1 MSAEKLDALSEWANS
16 ALFDEPER
24 LALDYAERITR
35 TDDDVDEDLFTRL
48 RSAYTPEEI
57 VELTCT
63 VAFENFL
70 SKFHHAL
77 LVESQG
83 FCLVASQ
90 VPHEPLS
97 PAHDMERISPPD

>member
-1 MSAEKLDALSEWANS
+1 VGRANGVTEEKLLDVHRYGESD
-16 ALFDEPER
+16 LFDERER
-24 LALDYAERITR
+24 LALTYADRITV
-35 TDDDVDEDLFTRL
+35 TDDDVDDELFERL
-48 RSAYTPEEI
+48 RGVYSPEEI

-83 FCLVASQ
+83 FCPVVPRVA
-90 VPHEPLS
+90 H
-97 PAHDMERISPPD
+97 

>member
-1 MSAEKLDALSEWANS
+1 MEYETSDRYS
-16 ALFDEPER
+16 EPER
-24 LALDYAERITR
+24 LALKYAERITLSDQDV
-35 TDDDVDEDLFTRL
+35 DDDLFARL
-48 RSAYTPEEI
+48 QECYSPEEI

-83 FCLVASQ
+83 FCPVLPQ
-90 VPHEPLS
+90 
-97 PAHDMERISPPD
+97 PAP

>member
-1 MSAEKLDALSEWANS
+1 VGRANGVDDEKLIALMDYTTSELYS
-16 ALFDEPER
+16 EPER
-24 LALDYAERITR
+24 LALTYADRITL
-35 TDDDVDEDLFTRL
+35 TDQDVDDELFERL
-48 RSAYTPEEI
+48 REVYSPEEI

-83 FCLVASQ
+83 FCPVVLPRQS
-90 VPHEPLS
+90 S
-97 PAHDMERISPPD
+97 

>member
-1 MSAEKLDALSEWANS
+1 MGRANGVEDEKLAEVTDYETSE
-16 ALFDEPER
+16 LYTERER
-24 LALDYAERITR
+24 LALEYADRITLS
-35 TDDDVDEDLFTRL
+35 DQDVDHDLFARL
-48 RSAYTPEEI
+48 EECYSSEEI

-83 FCLVASQ
+83 FCPV
-90 VPHEPLS
+90 VPRRVP
-97 PAHDMERISPPD
+97 

>member
-1 MSAEKLDALSEWANS
+1 MGRDNGVSDEKLLALADYPNS
-16 ALFDEPER
+16 PLYDGPER
-24 LALDYAERITR
+24 LALEYADRITR
-35 TDDDVDEDLFTRL
+35 TDDDVSDTLFAQL
-48 RSAYTPEEI
+48 RTAYTQEQI

-83 FCLVASQ
+83 FCPV
-90 VPHEPLS
+90 VPRPRS
-97 PAHDMERISPPD
+97 

>member
-1 MSAEKLDALSEWANS
+1 MALLDYETSEFYSEA
-16 ALFDEPER
+16 ER
-24 LALDYAERITR
+24 LALTYAERMTIT
-35 TDDDVDEDLFTRL
+35 DQDVDDELFARL
-48 RSAYTPEEI
+48 DEHYSPEEI

-83 FCLVASQ
+83 FCPVVL
-90 VPHEPLS
+90 P
-97 PAHDMERISPPD
+97 RR